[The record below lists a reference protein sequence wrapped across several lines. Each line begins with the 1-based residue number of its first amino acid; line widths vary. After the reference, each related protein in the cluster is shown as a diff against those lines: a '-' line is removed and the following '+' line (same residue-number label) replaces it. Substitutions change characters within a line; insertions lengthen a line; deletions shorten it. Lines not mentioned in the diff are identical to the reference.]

1 MSLSQPLS
9 TAPQLGQLLRS
20 ARKLKGLTQA
30 QVAER
35 LNLSQSRVSTLE
47 LDPSSLSALQLM
59 AWCSIVG
66 LELLVGEKPGAAS
79 GDGSVW

>member
-1 MSLSQPLS
+1 M
-9 TAPQLGQLLRS
+9 
-20 ARKLKGLTQA
+20 
-30 QVAER
+30 AER

-59 AWCSIVG
+59 AWCSILG
-66 LELLVGEKPGAAS
+66 LELQLGEKPGVAS